1 MTSSGKR
8 LLGLLALLCLTFFFA
23 RQAHAK
29 KCTRVL
35 PEAVF
40 RFFGDAD
47 ASKVDCEDYVFRL
60 VDLNKDDVEEIIVYK
75 KQFSCTPRG
84 TCDHEIFRKLGDDFK
99 NVGTLP
105 GRFEIKKSKTDGFA
119 DIVVWTA
126 NKRRVFYKWNG
137 REYKPTTFGKE
148 RKKGDQSPKDDPF
161 SSLP

>member
-1 MTSSGKR
+1 MP
-8 LLGLLALLCLTFFFA
+8 LLALFFLTVFFA
-23 RQAHAK
+23 AEAHAK

-40 RFFGDAD
+40 RFFGDVD
-47 ASKVDCEDYVFRL
+47 VKKVDCEDYVFRL
-60 VDLNKDDVEEIIVYK
+60 VDLDEDGVEEIIVYK
-75 KQFSCTPRG
+75 KQFSCSPRG
-84 TCDHEIFRKLGDDFK
+84 TCDHEIFRKSGDDFR

-105 GRFEIKKSKTDGFA
+105 GRFEIQKTTPGGFA

-126 NKRRVFYKWNG
+126 NSQQVFYKWNG

-148 RKKGDQSPKDDPF
+148 PKAKDETPKDDPF